1 MRTRKPKRFY
11 LYANLSQINLSVSDL
26 SMLNGK
32 KKIAM
37 LENSMH
43 EAQFQKWEKKHGVKT
58 EHVYISDFEDSL
70 KRLQN
75 GEVDGVLSSET
86 PDWGKSRSI
95 GSCFNWDIFGGFIYC
110 TYFPA

>member
-32 KKIAM
+32 KIAM

-58 EHVYISDFEDSL
+58 EYVYISDFEDSL
-70 KRLQN
+70 KRL
-75 GEVDGVLSSET
+75 
-86 PDWGKSRSI
+86 
-95 GSCFNWDIFGGFIYC
+95 
-110 TYFPA
+110 